1 MHAVD
6 ANSAGAQCEGDVD
19 TVIDEQVLV
28 RLDDA
33 SDGFGKLVEIAGA
46 DGFGP
51 HLNAGGMSGLPDGF
65 EGVVSGDK
73 VKAQVEGA

>member
-1 MHAVD
+1 M
-6 ANSAGAQCEGDVD
+6 
-19 TVIDEQVLV
+19 

-33 SDGFGKLVEIAGA
+33 SDGFGELVKVAGA
-46 DGFGP
+46 DGLGTN
-51 HLNAGGMSGLPDGF
+51 LNAGGMSGLPDGF